1 MKECW
6 ENTSS
11 EKSHMHADFARLW
24 RPVAAAAAVHAVFL
38 AVYVAKHH
46 GDPSVLV
53 CAGEQRTGSPPY
65 EHITETIG
73 PSGHDGQFYYSLARA
88 PWRRHGWDI
97 DAPSYRHVRILYP
110 AVCWLTSAGRPRLL
124 FYVMPAVNFLA
135 IVILSALGAWL
146 AMRHGQSPWWGFVLP
161 LGANLGIPLLHNFT
175 DAVST
180 MAVFALL
187 TAWLIDARWYWIAVA
202 AFLAIFSREQ
212 NLAVVGLI
220 GLAASCRGRWRT
232 AAGIAA
238 VLGIWTAWVC
248 GLRIS
253 YGSWPY
259 LNDQLEWPFA
269 GIWFRWRYIGGNWGF
284 SRRLAI
290 IHAASMIH
298 LLLLVGVAFVLA
310 WRQRNRVL
318 AVAMLGGVALAIL
331 AGHNIYMDFWS
342 YTRVFAWVPLG
353 IWLSGMQMGQ
363 TWPLYCLCP
372 GFLWSS
378 VAALNYV

>member
-1 MKECW
+1 MYA
-6 ENTSS
+6 
-11 EKSHMHADFARLW
+11 MVARLW
-24 RPVAAAAAVHAVFL
+24 RPVAASAVVHAVFL

-53 CAGEQRTGSPPY
+53 CAGAQRSGAPPY
-65 EHITETIG
+65 EWITETIG

-88 PWRRHGWDI
+88 PWRRHGGDI
-97 DAPSYRHVRILYP
+97 DAPSYRHVRIFYP
-110 AVCWLTSAGRPRLL
+110 TVCWLISAGRPRLL
-124 FYVMPAVNFLA
+124 FYVMPTVNFFA

-146 AMRHGQSPWWGFVLP
+146 AARHGQSPWWGFVLP

-187 TAWLIDARWYWIAVA
+187 AAWLIDARWCWIALA
-202 AFLAIFSREQ
+202 AFLAVFSREQ
-212 NLAVVGLI
+212 NLAVVGLVA
-220 GLAASCRGRWRT
+220 LAATCRGRWRT
-232 AAGIAA
+232 VAAVAA
-238 VLGIWTAWVC
+238 VLATWAAWVC
-248 GLRIS
+248 WLRAK

-269 GIWFRWRYIGGNWGF
+269 GMWFRWRHVGGNWGF

-298 LLLLVGVAFVLA
+298 LMLLVGVAFVLA

-318 AVAMLGGVALAIL
+318 ALAMLGGVALAIL

-353 IWLSGMQMGQ
+353 IWLASIQMGQ
-363 TWPLYCLCP
+363 SWSLYCLCP
-372 GFLWSS
+372 GILWSS